1 MDADNQRRTQQ
12 RVPFP
17 GFPGFAFFRA
27 LIVARAQSSPGQNM
41 PICWKTRHVC
51 AYHGYDRFLTCVAD
65 SGNLLD
71 GRGGNFSS
79 SFIFRSISSKVSD
92 MFDQLADMCQHGSH
106 HLLLQLTQNTI
117 QIIDQLFICCFQIG
131 SYPFVPA
138 HFCDFRRSKVFP
150 ENCARFFVDLPYRA

>member
-1 MDADNQRRTQQ
+1 
-12 RVPFP
+12 
-17 GFPGFAFFRA
+17 
-27 LIVARAQSSPGQNM
+27 
-41 PICWKTRHVC
+41 
-51 AYHGYDRFLTCVAD
+51 
-65 SGNLLD
+65 
-71 GRGGNFSS
+71 
-79 SFIFRSISSKVSD
+79 